1 MQSRFKIILGI
12 LFKVMLIALVL
23 SKICVSQHSY
33 SYYKFINSIFFTL
46 CIMEMYLTFRS
57 INYVGFVIA
66 VFLGS
71 IFNPFIRWHLY
82 RHTWDVINMSCAIAL
97 TIWIVF
103 DIIFYIGELK
113 FRKKFKQHV
122 GFFDRI

>member
-1 MQSRFKIILGI
+1 
-12 LFKVMLIALVL
+12 
-23 SKICVSQHSY
+23 
-33 SYYKFINSIFFTL
+33 
-46 CIMEMYLTFRS
+46 MEMYLTFRS